1 MVEGTQQRDLNVK
14 ATLLRHG
21 NWDSLNNAVIWD
33 ANIPDHTIP
42 NSLYLTGKP
51 SRWGDLPWPPIG
63 RDRSSYGWIDLGAET
78 FQNAVLQL
86 QTRSHSRNDA
96 YKYAEAGPG
105 RENCICYN
113 RSTFAR

>member
-1 MVEGTQQRDLNVK
+1 MLCVTGSGYADATFGPITPPDYSALPKTLDGTQQQRDLKVK

-51 SRWGDLPWPPIG
+51 SWWGVCVFRRFRKTPGRDGAFWPP
-63 RDRSSYGWIDLGAET
+63 E
-78 FQNAVLQL
+78 
-86 QTRSHSRNDA
+86 
-96 YKYAEAGPG
+96 
-105 RENCICYN
+105 
-113 RSTFAR
+113 